1 MWNRKVRR
9 NFNLI
14 LGFVII
20 LGFICLFIFSKFSG
34 NKPTNFLV
42 DPPSKNLTKNSNNL
56 ENVVKNTL
64 QGTNGTYSV
73 AIKNLKTNEAYF
85 LNEHKSYKAGSL
97 YKLWIMAVAFKQI
110 QDEIL
115 DESEQLSGD
124 ISDLNKKFNIDE
136 ESAELIEGEIY
147 FSVASSLRQ
156 MITISHNYAA
166 FLLTEKVKLSKIREF
181 IKEHNF
187 NETIIGEKLPT
198 TTAFDLALFLEKLYK
213 GELGSSENT
222 QRMLGLLKE
231 QTLNNKLPKYLPSEI
246 VLAHKT
252 GEIDFLTHD
261 AGIVYLNNGDYIIVV
276 LSESPSLIDAEDV
289 IAKISKATFD
299 YFTKN

>member
-14 LGFVII
+14 SGFVII
-20 LGFICLFIFSKFSG
+20 LGFVFLIIFSKFSG
-34 NKPTNFLV
+34 NKVTNL
-42 DPPSKNLTKNSNNL
+42 SSNTNKNNNNL

-64 QGTNGTYSV
+64 QSTNGVYSV
-73 AIKNLKTNEAYF
+73 VIKNLKTNETYF

-110 QDEIL
+110 QDGIL
-115 DESEQLSGD
+115 DETERLSGD
-124 ISDLNKKFNIDE
+124 IAKLNKKFNIDE
-136 ESAELIEGEIY
+136 EGAELTEGEIN
-147 FSVASSLRQ
+147 FSVASALRQ

-166 FLLTEKVKLSKIREF
+166 LLLTEKVKLSNVKAF

-187 NETIIGEKLPT
+187 NETIIGEELPS
-198 TTAFDLALFLEKLYK
+198 TTAFDTALFLEKLYK
-213 GELGSSENT
+213 GELGSIENT
-222 QRMLGLLKE
+222 QKMIDFLKE
-231 QTLNNKLPKYLPSEI
+231 QTLNDKIPKYLPSGVVI
-246 VLAHKT
+246 AHKT

-261 AGIVYLNNGDYIIVV
+261 AGIVYSNKGDYIIVV
-276 LSESPSLIDAEDV
+276 MSESTSPSGAEDV
-289 IAKISKATFD
+289 IAKISKSVFE

>member
-20 LGFICLFIFSKFSG
+20 LGFVFLIIFSKFYG
-34 NKPTNFLV
+34 NKSTNFLV
-42 DPPSKNLTKNSNNL
+42 DPSSKNPAKNSNNL
-56 ENVVKNTL
+56 ENVVKNAL

-73 AIKNLKTNEAYF
+73 AIKNLKTNETYF

-110 QDEIL
+110 QDGIL
-115 DESEQLSGD
+115 DETESLSDD
-124 ISDLNKKFNIDE
+124 IAELNKKFNIDE
-136 ESAELIEGEIY
+136 EGAELTEGEIN
-147 FSVASSLRQ
+147 FSVASALRQ

-166 FLLTEKVKLSKIREF
+166 LLLTEKVKLSKVREF

-187 NETIIGEKLPT
+187 NETIIGKDLPT
-198 TTAFDLALFLEKLYK
+198 TTAFDTALFLEKLYK
-213 GELGSSENT
+213 GELGGIENT
-222 QRMLGLLKE
+222 QKMLGFLKE

-246 VLAHKT
+246 VVAHKT

-261 AGIVYLNNGDYIIVV
+261 AGIIYSSRGDYIIVV
-276 LSESPSLIDAEDV
+276 MSESSFPADTEDV
-289 IAKISKATFD
+289 IAKISKSVFE